1 MFSNIQKM
9 LIMAYAPLI
18 ALSNAEGGGGGS
30 IFIYLFTLRKCTS
43 LPLWLLNKTT
53 NKYKIQDIAC
63 AVSLFDMPKSRV
75 SNDCDGLI
83 GTPNF
88 EAWPPAGKMATK
100 IVSLSMYLPSDSQ
113 SHLAL
118 PLRGNSGPS
127 ARQVGPII
135 ATFTTDGRTLE
146 LPTSSCLTELCCL
159 RATCQLL
166 PG

>member
-1 MFSNIQKM
+1 
-9 LIMAYAPLI
+9 
-18 ALSNAEGGGGGS
+18 
-30 IFIYLFTLRKCTS
+30 
-43 LPLWLLNKTT
+43 
-53 NKYKIQDIAC
+53 
-63 AVSLFDMPKSRV
+63 MPKSRV

-100 IVSLSMYLPSDSQ
+100 MYLPSDSQ

-135 ATFTTDGRTLE
+135 DLSVVMLLA
-146 LPTSSCLTELCCL
+146 SSLK
-159 RATCQLL
+159 RV
-166 PG
+166 